1 MHGVSDGSAQ
11 ATLDAIKAE
20 LCKVKE
26 VGSADKISQDKCGI
40 AITKV
45 VSFTS
50 DGVSTQAKFN
60 HLLKQEMGTENE
72 GTLVENKCAMHLGV
86 NLRHAQVKA
95 VADIEV
101 NTSELDN
108 MGELS
113 SDLDSEDLESEREV
127 TRNSEQNFS
136 DIDLFVH
143 EVSKLFGHLGT
154 PEYCHGASAFR
165 VFLESKVRACD
176 GEEREYF
183 ESAQKVVL
191 ERQVGSRYYVTSY
204 NACRI
209 YFLQKAMLLFL
220 KEQQMMKSLNIL
232 ECTFKIQ

>member
-101 NTSELDN
+101 NTSELDS
-108 MGELS
+108 MGETS
-113 SDLDSEDLESEREV
+113 SDLDSEDLESERKM
-127 TRNSEQNFS
+127 TRNSKILVILTCLFMKFQNFS
-136 DIDLFVH
+136 AI
-143 EVSKLFGHLGT
+143 
-154 PEYCHGASAFR
+154 
-165 VFLESKVRACD
+165 
-176 GEEREYF
+176 
-183 ESAQKVVL
+183 
-191 ERQVGSRYYVTSY
+191 
-204 NACRI
+204 
-209 YFLQKAMLLFL
+209 
-220 KEQQMMKSLNIL
+220 
-232 ECTFKIQ
+232 